1 MPAARGA
8 TPVIAGK
15 VQAALA
21 ALGMLTTPAG
31 GYHGHYDHGRAAR
44 FEVGA
49 AVTSF
54 TPPPHGQLRPDPA
67 QCGGS
72 AAFTGKLIF
81 AFEEPYTDTNGNGH
95 YDPGEP
101 YLDCNGNGRWDG
113 NLLGGGG
120 STPRFYDHV
129 ADPVGAR
136 AMVVSAGKRTIAV
149 EVVDQEGL
157 FNVYQQ
163 RIRAQV
169 AKDGYHLNGIFISA
183 THDESAPDS
192 LGLGGVTATTSGTNA
207 YFVDYLVKQSALA
220 IERAYRARRPARIR
234 YTQVLEPSNVRQCW
248 SSYPFVDNQQ
258 MPVLQAVDGHGHTIV
273 TLVSVSQHAETLG
286 FNSGSA
292 LDPGTHFTLD
302 QENNW
307 VSSDW
312 IHWFRAALERRLG
325 GVGIEMAGSV
335 GSVESPEVYKRTI
348 SRTPQEF
355 IDSNHP
361 AGCRT
366 LFKVGAGTDANGTLH
381 VPLGYYNETR
391 AFGQDMAGPVISA
404 LRSGEWHY
412 SSTNTIWGRRVSI
425 CIPLQNE
432 LFFLAAA
439 LGVFA
444 ERPGYSN
451 NCTKQNPVAANGTTS
466 GNEIRSQVAAFQIG
480 NGEFISIPGEVFPF
494 TYLRGFLGPQD
505 MPIPSDPLPPWLIPH
520 MHTPFRFIDGL
531 AEDMVGYIFPAGNA
545 VGIPTAQ
552 NLNPSST
559 DRFGCGHSDDSEA
572 ASAQSGNIIGTAL
585 VKVLDSH
592 GGPPER
598 IVVGRYVLPGG
609 KLSRDPLG
617 GPELKCNTDTVFHP
631 SGPAVG
637 VELAGGRVIHPRVW
651 MSLSGLPQR
660 RPDRDTR
667 GYFSSSGQ
675 RVWLDVFP
683 DVRSSAFP
691 PPG

>member
-1 MPAARGA
+1 MIVGS
-8 TPVIAGK
+8 VK
-15 VQAALA
+15 AALA

-54 TPPPHGQLRPDPA
+54 TPPVHGQLAHDPA

-72 AAFTGKLIF
+72 AAFTGSLTF

-101 YLDCNGNGRWDG
+101 FRDCNGNGRWDG

-120 STPRFYDHV
+120 NTPRFYSHV
-129 ADPVGAR
+129 ADQVGAR
-136 AMVVSAGKRTIAV
+136 AMVVSAHGRTIAV

-157 FNVYQQ
+157 FDVYQQ

-169 AKDGYHLNGIFISA
+169 QRDGYHLNGIFISA

-207 YFVDYLVKQSALA
+207 YFVDYLVRQSALA
-220 IERAYRARRPARIR
+220 IERAYRARRAARIR
-234 YTQVLEPSNVRQCW
+234 YTEVLEPSYVRQCW
-248 SSYPFVDNQQ
+248 SSYPFVDDQH
-258 MPVLQAVDGHGHTIV
+258 MPVLQAVDRRGRTIV

-286 FNSGSA
+286 FNSGTQVD
-292 LDPGTHFTLD
+292 LGTHYTLN

-312 IHWFRAALERRLG
+312 VHWFRALLERQLG

-335 GSVESPEVYKRTI
+335 GSVESPEVYKPTI

-355 IDSNHP
+355 IDSSHP

-366 LFKVGAGTDANGTLH
+366 LFKVGSGTDANGTLH

-391 AFGQDMAGPVISA
+391 AFGQDMAGPVIAA
-404 LRSGEWHY
+404 LHAGAWHW
-412 SSTNTIWGRRVSI
+412 SSSSEIWGARANI

-432 LFFLAAA
+432 LFAIAATI
-439 LGVFA
+439 GVFA
-444 ERPGYSN
+444 ERPGYTT
-451 NCTKQNPVAANGTTS
+451 NCAQQEPVAPNGTTS
-466 GNEIRSQVAAFQIG
+466 GNSIRSQVAAFQIG
-480 NGEFISIPGEVFPF
+480 DGEFISIPGEVFPF
-494 TYLRGFLGPQD
+494 TFLRGFLGPQD
-505 MPIPSDPLPPWLIPH
+505 MPVASDPLPPWLIPH
-520 MHTPFRFIDGL
+520 MHAPFRFIDGL

-545 VGIPTAQ
+545 VGIPSAQ

-572 ASAQSGNIIGTAL
+572 ASAQSGNIIGAAL
-585 VKVLDSH
+585 VKLLDAH
-592 GGPPER
+592 TGKPER

-617 GPELKCNTDTVFHP
+617 GPEIKCTSDTVFHA
-631 SGPAVG
+631 SGPATG
-637 VELAGGRVIHPRVW
+637 VELASGQVIHPRVW
-651 MSLSGLPQR
+651 LSLSGLPQL

-667 GYFSSSGQ
+667 GYFSPSGQ

-683 DVRSSAFP
+683 AAR
-691 PPG
+691 